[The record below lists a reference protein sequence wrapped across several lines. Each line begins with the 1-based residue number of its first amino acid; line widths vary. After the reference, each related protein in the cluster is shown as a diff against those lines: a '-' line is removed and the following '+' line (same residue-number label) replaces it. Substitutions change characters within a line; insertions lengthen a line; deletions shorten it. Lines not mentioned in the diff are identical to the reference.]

1 MLEQEIKDLID
12 SISLDY
18 KYIIGQIGNLA
29 SLPNDVAKTSV
40 VAALI
45 SLNNKIANA
54 AGINDA
60 VTATGSTWSSTKI
73 TNSINAA
80 VAALVDG
87 APAALDTLKE
97 LATQLNSDKTV
108 LDSVV
113 SALAKRVSVTG
124 VQSFTSDEKKQA
136 RENIDAV
143 SLAQLGNP
151 SFDFAAYYAQQKAA
165 V

>member
-1 MLEQEIKDLID
+1 MLEQEIKDFID
-12 SISLDY
+12 SVVVDY
-18 KYIIGQIGNLA
+18 KYLIGQIGNLG
-29 SLPNDVAKTSV
+29 SLPADVTKTSV

-73 TNSINAA
+73 SSSISTAIN
-80 VAALVDG
+80 ALVDG

-97 LATQLNSDKTV
+97 LATQLNADKTV

-113 SALAKRVSVTG
+113 TALAKRVSVSA
-124 VQSFTSDEKKQA
+124 VQSFTADEKKQA

-143 SLAQLGNP
+143 STAQLGNP

-165 V
+165 